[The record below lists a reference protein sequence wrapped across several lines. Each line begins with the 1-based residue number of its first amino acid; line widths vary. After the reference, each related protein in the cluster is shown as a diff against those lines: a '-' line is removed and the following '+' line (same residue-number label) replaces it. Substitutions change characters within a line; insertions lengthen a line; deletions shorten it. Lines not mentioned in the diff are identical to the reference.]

1 MKKLFTLFKKK
12 KKLLF
17 IATFLLSII
26 SVSTSWA
33 QTAIFN
39 PSMSITP
46 YGSVNSNGSEGYANS
61 IDNNINTKF
70 LDNNSSDGI
79 GFTVNLGDVS
89 KIASSISV
97 TTANDTPGRD
107 PKNYEVLG
115 SNDGSNF
122 TSIATGIIQCI
133 STRFSTRFYCF
144 ENSTAY
150 KYYRVNFTNSCS
162 GGIFQ
167 FAEVQ
172 LYTPGPGIGGSVS
185 ANQSISG
192 VISTTPSGEANLNS
206 GSFVQIMPA
215 VYDFD
220 NDSFTP
226 GQTAAQSFK
235 TSNNVILNAIKINV
249 AEVITAG
256 SYTLTIFQGEGT
268 SGTELMNQV
277 VSITNSGTN
286 TFALDATLALIGEQ
300 SYTFKLETSDGNAKF
315 NWINSSGSD
324 YSSGSGYTNG
334 NNNNSDFN
342 FQLVYQNN
350 VNWQSVTLTG
360 FFGGIQKWQKASDS
374 IFSTPI
380 DIPSISATLE
390 PYLVGDIL
398 QTTYFRAVVGC
409 SSVYSDYVTIAV
421 ISTNTTNT
429 TTETACA
436 SYTWSVNGTTYITSG
451 TYTSVMGSNTEILN
465 LTINTPPLAPTA
477 PTTPTGTTTIC
488 SGSSLVLTASAG
500 TTYLWSNGATTES
513 ITVTTAGN
521 YSVRVTNANG
531 CQSAVSAATEVR
543 VTTTWTGAVSTA
555 WNTAGNW
562 SCDAVPDSITD
573 VTIAA
578 TTNQPVISS
587 DVAIKTVTLNTG
599 TSLTIS
605 TGFDLTVTNYI
616 HNSGTLT
623 VENNANLIQIDAVTN
638 TGNIIVK
645 RKSAPIVRLDHT
657 LWSAPVTGQNL
668 FSFSPATLT
677 NRFYTYATSSNAYI
691 NTGLNAS
698 STFEA
703 GKGFAIRAPNNQ
715 STVAPIPWEGTFTGV
730 PNNGTI
736 PFTLNA
742 TIPGYNLVGNPYPS
756 TIDAVAFVAANPNI
770 TGTLYFYAHS
780 LSMNANGVFPEGTNY
795 AVWNSTGPAAST
807 SSVLQ
812 PTPAVPNGIIQVG
825 QGFFVKATG
834 AGTIN
839 FTNAMRVTNNANQF
853 LRSTT
858 VEKNRLWL
866 NLKTGTGTDI
876 NQILVGY
883 ITGATQGV
891 ESNYDGL
898 SFGNTGSF
906 LSSKIDGADYAIQG
920 RSLPFDSSD
929 IVPLGFKAATAGN
942 YTIAL
947 TNSDGLFA
955 GNQEVF
961 LQDNLMGIT
970 HDIIGSAYSFSS
982 QVGTFDA
989 RFALVYTNT
998 LGVEES
1004 NFAPNSVKVYKEGE
1018 WFRVKTN
1025 GIVMQEVRV
1034 FDLAGRL
1041 IFKQSGINDSKT
1053 LLEGLS
1059 QVNQMLL
1066 VKIISQENQTI
1077 TVKVIN

>member
-1 MKKLFTLFKKK
+1 MGSMFLNVTLSTANYDA
-12 KKLLF
+12 LL
-17 IATFLLSII
+17 IGWASQPLSIN
-26 SVSTSWA
+26 VF
-33 QTAIFN
+33 FN
-39 PSMSITP
+39 GGNSKYCAGAAARQSITNT
-46 YGSVNSNGSEGYANS
+46 YGWTITDGGILNPAEINLQGNGQNILSGDSTPDVADDTDFGTVVLNTPTTKTYTIQNTGTSNLSVANIALS
-61 IDNNINTKF
+61 GADADLFAIG
-70 LDNNSSDGI
+70 GI
-79 GFTVNLGDVS
+79 ALPATIAAGDSATFTVNFN
-89 KIASSISV
+89 A
-97 TTANDTPGRD
+97 A
-107 PKNYEVLG
+107 
-115 SNDGSNF
+115 
-122 TSIATGIIQCI
+122 
-133 STRFSTRFYCF
+133 
-144 ENSTAY
+144 
-150 KYYRVNFTNSCS
+150 
-162 GGIFQ
+162 
-167 FAEVQ
+167 
-172 LYTPGPGIGGSVS
+172 
-185 ANQSISG
+185 ISG
-192 VISTTPSGEANLNS
+192 VK
-206 GSFVQIMPA
+206 
-215 VYDFD
+215 
-220 NDSFTP
+220 
-226 GQTAAQSFK
+226 TATVTI
-235 TSNNVILNAIKINV
+235 TSDDCDESA
-249 AEVITAG
+249 
-256 SYTLTIFQGEGT
+256 
-268 SGTELMNQV
+268 
-277 VSITNSGTN
+277 
-286 TFALDATLALIGEQ
+286 
-300 SYTFKLETSDGNAKF
+300 YTFSVR
-315 NWINSSGSD
+315 
-324 YSSGSGYTNG
+324 GSG
-334 NNNNSDFN
+334 
-342 FQLVYQNN
+342 
-350 VNWQSVTLTG
+350 
-360 FFGGIQKWQKASDS
+360 
-374 IFSTPI
+374 
-380 DIPSISATLE
+380 
-390 PYLVGDIL
+390 
-398 QTTYFRAVVGC
+398 GC
-409 SSVYSDYVTIAV
+409 
-421 ISTNTTNT
+421 
-429 TTETACA
+429 
-436 SYTWSVNGTTYITSG
+436 
-451 TYTSVMGSNTEILN
+451 
-465 LTINTPPLAPTA
+465 
-477 PTTPTGTTTIC
+477 
-488 SGSSLVLTASAG
+488 LTA
-500 TTYLWSNGATTES
+500 
-513 ITVTTAGN
+513 
-521 YSVRVTNANG
+521 
-531 CQSAVSAATEVR
+531 
-543 VTTTWTGAVSTA
+543 TWTGAISTA

-562 SCDAVPDSITD
+562 SCGAVPDSITD

-587 DVAIKTVTLNTG
+587 DVAIKTITLNTG
-599 TSLTIS
+599 TSLTVP
-605 TGFDLTVTNYI
+605 TGLNLTVTNYI

-668 FSFSPATLT
+668 FAFSPATLT
-677 NRFYTYATSSNAYI
+677 NRFYTYATSSNAYV

-780 LSMNANGVFPEGTNY
+780 LSMNANGVFPQGTNY
-795 AVWNSTGPAAST
+795 AVWNSTGPTAST

-812 PTPAVPNGIIQVG
+812 PTPEIPNGIIQVG
-825 QGFFVKATG
+825 QGFFVKATV

-929 IVPLGFKAATAGN
+929 IVPLGFKASTAGN

-947 TNSDGLFA
+947 TNSDGLFD

-982 QVGTFDA
+982 QIGTFDA
-989 RFALVYTNT
+989 RFSLVYTNT
-998 LGVEES
+998 LGVDES

-1041 IFKQSGINDSKT
+1041 IFKQSGINDSTT